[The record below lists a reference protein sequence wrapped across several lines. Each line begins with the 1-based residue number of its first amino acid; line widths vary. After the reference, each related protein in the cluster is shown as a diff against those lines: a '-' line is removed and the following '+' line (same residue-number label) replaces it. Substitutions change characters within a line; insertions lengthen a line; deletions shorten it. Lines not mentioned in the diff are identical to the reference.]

1 MTHAFCQAVVAALVL
16 AAASPAFA
24 QQIDMGFDQPCMA
37 AFGPAGYPLNRF
49 LPSEVLEASRPKV
62 RGVVAKSLLWP
73 PRETLKICFRSGTQ
87 EARARV
93 ARLAS
98 EWMQHAN
105 LTLDFG
111 DISNPRM
118 CAGDNHESIKVDFLN
133 EGPKS
138 GFWSAIGTTS
148 RKADHSLNLAFL
160 GQDELPRNRAGQQ
173 MPMAE
178 ARRLVLHEFGHALG
192 LFHEHQSPKA
202 GCGTEYYE
210 EAVLAFGALRGW
222 PPERSIQN
230 FRQLADVPEFNASEV
245 DRKSIMHY
253 SLPPWLFKG
262 GEKSPC
268 VVATNYQLS
277 DRDKEFIGR
286 VLPQGSPSVAT
297 APETATTRSSR
308 PSAQARLVEEYRK
321 ALREAG
327 VEPAK
332 VESLAREFSA
342 SLARP

>member
-1 MTHAFCQAVVAALVL
+1 MR
-16 AAASPAFA
+16 
-24 QQIDMGFDQPCMA
+24 
-37 AFGPAGYPLNRF
+37 Y
-49 LPSEVLEASRPKV
+49 
-62 RGVVAKSLLWP
+62 
-73 PRETLKICFRSGTQ
+73 
-87 EARARV
+87 
-93 ARLAS
+93 
-98 EWMQHAN
+98 
-105 LTLDFG
+105 
-111 DISNPRM
+111 
-118 CAGDNHESIKVDFLN
+118 
-133 EGPKS
+133 
-138 GFWSAIGTTS
+138 
-148 RKADHSLNLAFL
+148 
-160 GQDELPRNRAGQQ
+160 
-173 MPMAE
+173 
-178 ARRLVLHEFGHALG
+178 G
-192 LFHEHQSPKA
+192 LFWWRWPQEDPRIGPVHFANGIKGQRIYVLPKH
-202 GCGTEYYE
+202 GIII
-210 EAVLAFGALRGW
+210 AVSGALRGW

-286 VLPQGSPSVAT
+286 VYPKAPQVVAT